1 MRPSSRSRAVAI
13 GGFIVVLLFTLRGE
27 VNSADAA
34 HSNAAAP
41 QPGTEITYANWQQ
54 YKQFMPP
61 AMQALFAGQYFWKM
75 PADVQMEVGPTISM
89 PLPPAYLADTEKN
102 AAA

>member
-13 GGFIVVLLFTLRGE
+13 CGFLVVALLTLRGE

-34 HSNAAAP
+34 HSDAAVP
-41 QPGTEITYANWQQ
+41 PPGTKITYANWQQ

-61 AMQALFAGQYFWKM
+61 AMQALFA
-75 PADVQMEVGPTISM
+75 AHDSE
-89 PLPPAYLADTEKN
+89 LLAS
-102 AAA
+102 